1 MQIVDAAGG
10 TSKDSLEDNLSN
22 NYRKVLMYLRRN
34 SGIVVR
40 STDISEFFVFSSNYT
55 YQLLKKLKLL
65 GLIDSWM
72 DPPGSRNK
80 IVELTE
86 LGVNISKSLA
96 EKDLKIIELIFFNY
110 VNTLDLEKQE
120 ALLERYRYSIE
131 QGITDDF
138 FSSESRNLFL

>member
-1 MQIVDAAGG
+1 MQIVDDTEG
-10 TSKDSLEDNLSN
+10 TSKDSLENTLSN

-34 SGIVVR
+34 SEIVVR
-40 STDISEFFVFSSNYT
+40 STDISDFFVFSSNYT

-72 DPPGSRNK
+72 DPPKSRNK
-80 IVELTE
+80 IVKLTE
-86 LGVNISKSLA
+86 LGVNVSKSLA